1 MKIFM
6 KVLIC
11 VTLISVLFST
21 VSFESSCRMLESDV
35 LRLHILANSDADYDQ
50 KLKISVR
57 DAILEKVSPL
67 FDDVKTKEQAKSIV
81 VENIDR
87 IRTIASEVIKRYGYN
102 YCVDVSIRKEFFD
115 TRYYDDFTMPAGVY
129 DTLLITIGEGSGK
142 NWWCVVYPSLCVGAS
157 SQQSMKDS
165 LSDDEYNV
173 ITTEKYEFRFRIV
186 EFFKKINL
194 YFY

>member
-50 KLKISVR
+50 KLKIRVR

-165 LSDDEYNV
+165 LSDDEYSV